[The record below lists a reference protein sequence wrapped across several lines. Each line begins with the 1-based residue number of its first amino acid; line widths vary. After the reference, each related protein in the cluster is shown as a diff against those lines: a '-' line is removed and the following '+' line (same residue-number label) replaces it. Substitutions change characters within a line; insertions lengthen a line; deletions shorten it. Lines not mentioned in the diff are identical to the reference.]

1 MMFLNNYIIAILLL
15 SLYSFTQDENPKGSD
30 IDILLNKSE
39 LAYKNFDDAKC
50 LQYAKDA
57 SNLALKTSDS
67 KRQYKS
73 FFLMARVLSTLH
85 MQKESTLYVKK
96 MEALGYAKK
105 DKILLAELKEIK
117 AFNYRAL
124 GLDSQ
129 ALIENNSIIELLK
142 NVSTTNGLMIQA
154 RAYTNI
160 GAYYFD
166 IGKIDSCFRYQEK
179 EKKILE
185 KIPEELAVF
194 KLSELLDARGY
205 TFMEIKKLD
214 SALYYFNKGFA
225 LKKKYKD
232 PLLYIQYCAF
242 ADFYLAKGEKHKA
255 LEYYLKTIKNMKEHN
270 VVHPNY
276 LIVYKS
282 ISELYGE
289 LKQYDKETSYLKKY
303 THITDSVNSKKDKN
317 VDYVMNVLLKEN
329 EQKHNSNNTK
339 LNWVAIIIISFT
351 ILIIYIFYKKYR
363 IAQRKTL
370 LSAKIIVEKEHEANY
385 LKTKI
390 NDSFEELITL
400 AKLNHPSFYTRFQEV
415 YPEFQKK
422 LLSISPDLQL
432 AELTLSAYI
441 YLGFQAKE
449 IADCTF
455 KSFRTIQNRK
465 NRLRKKLK
473 LESSE
478 NLNIWIKNLVIDS
491 DSFEKQN

>member
-1 MMFLNNYIIAILLL
+1 MIFFNNYIRSILLL
-15 SLYSFTQDENPKGSD
+15 SFFSFTQEQNLKGSD

-39 LAYKNFDDAKC
+39 LAYKKFDDAKC

-57 SNLALKTSDS
+57 SNLALKTSDY

-85 MQKESTLYVKK
+85 MQKESTLYVEK

-142 NVSTTNGLMIQA
+142 NVSSTNGLMIQA

-166 IGKIDSCFRYQEK
+166 LGKIDSCFRYQEK
-179 EKKILE
+179 EKKILD
-185 KIPEELAVF
+185 KIPEELTVF
-194 KLSELLDARGY
+194 KLSELFDARGY
-205 TFMEIKKLD
+205 TFMEIKELD
-214 SALYYFNKGFA
+214 SAFYYFNKGFA

-242 ADFYLAKGEKHKA
+242 ADFYMAKGEKHKA
-255 LEYYLKTIKNMKEHN
+255 LEYYLKTINNMNEHN

-276 LIVYKS
+276 LLVYKS

-289 LKQYDKETSYLKKY
+289 LKQHDKETSYLKKY
-303 THITDSVNSKKDKN
+303 AHITDSVNSKKDKN

-339 LNWVAIIIISFT
+339 LNWITIIISSFT
-351 ILIIYIFYKKYR
+351 ILIMYILYKKYR
-363 IAQRKTL
+363 SAQRKTI
-370 LSAKIIVEKEHEANY
+370 LSEKIILEKEHETNY

-400 AKLNHPSFYTRFQEV
+400 AKMNHPSFYTRFQEIH
-415 YPEFQKK
+415 PEFQKK
-422 LLSISPDLQL
+422 ILLISPDLQIP
-432 AELTLSAYI
+432 ELTLSAYI
-441 YLGFQAKE
+441 YLDFQTKE
-449 IADCTF
+449 IADLTF

-473 LESSE
+473 LSSSE
-478 NLNIWIKNLVIDS
+478 NLNVWFKNLLIDPRQS
-491 DSFEKQN
+491 